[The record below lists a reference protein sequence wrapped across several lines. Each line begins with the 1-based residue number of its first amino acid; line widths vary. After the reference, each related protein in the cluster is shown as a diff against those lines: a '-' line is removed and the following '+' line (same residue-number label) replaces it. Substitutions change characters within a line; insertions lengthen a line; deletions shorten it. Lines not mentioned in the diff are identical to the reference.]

1 MGNHLEGSD
10 LKVSAVKIK
19 SQGLLS
25 NNYWIVNY
33 IENQNVLRTP
43 PSTERNYVTY
53 IHPPMHTYIRTY
65 VKLFPLIVTLFPF
78 FPLPDEFP
86 YIV

>member
-10 LKVSAVKIK
+10 LKVSALKIK

-25 NNYWIVNY
+25 NNYWLVNY
-33 IENQNVLRTP
+33 IENQNVLRTT

-53 IHPPMHTYIRTY
+53 IHPPMHTYIHTY
-65 VKLFPLIVTLFPF
+65 ICQVISSDCDTFLLFSFA
-78 FPLPDEFP
+78 
-86 YIV
+86 